1 MFAFD
6 AGTRPAS
13 LVRAVA
19 APFLAL
25 ALAMCQAGC
34 ASGNAVTYAKAPVVA
49 AYSARAPHVAAE
61 SDGLPSQPPPQMR
74 IHKMPDYPTEPYSPN
89 YGGPNPAA
97 VAREPAKASSPV
109 QTASAAIPGDLPRDF
124 RARLVAEVERAE

>member
-6 AGTRPAS
+6 AGISPAN

-19 APFLAL
+19 APSFAI

-49 AYSARAPHVAAE
+49 AYSARAPHVAVE

-74 IHKMPDYPTEPYSPN
+74 IHQLPDDPTEPYSPN

-97 VAREPAKASSPV
+97 VARGPAKASSPV
-109 QTASAAIPGDLPRDF
+109 RTASAAIPGDLPPDF
-124 RARLVAEVERAE
+124 RRRLVAEVERAE